1 MTMASS
7 VCQQNRVTE
16 RIVNSIVHK
25 VAEGRG
31 MAERTNVVLA
41 GEGAIARQHVAAL
54 RRIDDIAIVAV
65 AGGNPEAT
73 AAFAAEFG
81 IERHGTDLGQAL
93 DDPAVDAV
101 ILATPT
107 PLHSP
112 QAVQAMEA
120 GKHVLVEI
128 PMADSLADAEAV
140 VAAQERTGLT
150 AMVCHT
156 RRFNPSHQWIHRRIA
171 AGQLTLQHLVASTF
185 FLRRENKNALGQPRT
200 WTDHLLWHHACHT
213 VDLFVH
219 QTGEVPD
226 RAWANQGPP
235 HPDLGIAMD
244 MSVGLRSPAGALCT
258 LALSFNND
266 GPLGTTFRYI
276 GDTGTYVASYDDL
289 ADGNGKPVDV
299 SGAGLSAN
307 GIENQDR
314 EFVDAVREGREPE
327 SSVARCLP
335 TMQVLDRLR
344 QVL

>member
-7 VCQQNRVTE
+7 VCQWNRVTE

-31 MAERTNVVLA
+31 MAERMNVVLA

-54 RRIDDIAIVAV
+54 RRIDDVAVVAV
-65 AGGNPEAT
+65 AGGSPDQT

-81 IERHGTDLGQAL
+81 IERHGTDLGEAL

-107 PLHSP
+107 PLHAS
-112 QAVQAMEA
+112 QAIQAMEA

-140 VAAQERTGLT
+140 VAAQERTGVT
-150 AMVCHT
+150 AMVGHT
-156 RRFNPSHQWIHRRIA
+156 RRFNPSHQWVHRRIA
-171 AGQLTLQHLVASTF
+171 AGELTLQHLVASTF

-213 VDLFVH
+213 VDLFLH
-219 QTGEVPD
+219 QTGEVPE

-235 HPDLGIAMD
+235 HPELGIAMD

-289 ADGNGKPVDV
+289 ADGNGEPVDV
-299 SGAGLSAN
+299 SGVGLSAD

-335 TMQVLDRLR
+335 TMHVLDRLR